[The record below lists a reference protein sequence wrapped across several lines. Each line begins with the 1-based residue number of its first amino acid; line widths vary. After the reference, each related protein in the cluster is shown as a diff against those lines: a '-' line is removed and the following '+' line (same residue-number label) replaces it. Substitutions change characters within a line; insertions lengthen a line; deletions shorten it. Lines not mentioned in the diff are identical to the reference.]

1 MIRAALLACLLAPGA
16 FAGERLTGAAALFP
30 RNTTAGG
37 GRATGGGFI
46 LDTAI
51 GEAAGSSSGGG
62 RVVEAGYAPL
72 FAFPGSVTALT
83 ALSKSSGTLELAW
96 TAPGRDGNVGAVPS
110 GAYRVDFSTDPAHVF
125 TPTAYRVEVPT
136 STAPG
141 AFSALTLTGLS
152 PNATYFARVWL
163 GDERR
168 SFAEDSTRS
177 EESTLAGAVIDPVLA
192 SVSDD
197 SALITWTLPAGGA
210 ASFRAEA
217 STAAGGGG
225 LAGAL
230 TVATTG
236 GLQVSLTVSGLTPE
250 TTYFFQVASLNSQG
264 QPAYTVILATRT
276 AVSSAPLPVAGVSVS
291 TDSVSRAVRLS
302 WSVTPFPTSRGVL
315 VVRSTHPVAA
325 VPDGSDLVADQARPD
340 GGVVR
345 STAPASTLADSGLA
359 LNTSYFYHLFSFN
372 QALAYSVRVT
382 TAVYLDL
389 PPAAPAGVS
398 GELTPDGTRFKVAW
412 SGVSSNMDGSAF
424 QGAAPGAAELSTF
437 ELMRS
442 TTILRA
448 GWVSV
453 ATAAASARD
462 LTDVLPDPSAV
473 YYYRVDTADAFGT
486 RGVGMALDTRG
497 NMYAMAPDGVT
508 RLQVPAS
515 LTSELRAAGNSL
527 GLDLT
532 ITVSSAAGAGTDRV
546 LTAARFETRR
556 LPDMEPA
563 AGFRFSAPTELH
575 LNYAPGAT
583 GAVPAALGAGDV
595 GVYWD
600 NGSKFVK
607 LFGKVDPVARTVT
620 AQTPMTGTFQV
631 RQVERSQGFSFNS
644 SQLSNKAITPN
655 GDGLNDAAVFT
666 FDNPA
671 DAAFSGRIYDI
682 DGSFVADMTPG
693 PVRDS
698 LRWDGTAAGR
708 AVPSGVY
715 VYQVRGEDKV
725 YNGTVVVVR

>member
-1 MIRAALLACLLAPGA
+1 MFQSALLACLLTSGA
-16 FAGERLTGAAALFP
+16 VAGERLTGAAALLP
-30 RNTTAGG
+30 RSTTAGG

-46 LDTAI
+46 LDTAV
-51 GEAAGSSSGGG
+51 GEAAGGFTGAG
-62 RVVEAGYAPL
+62 RVVEGGYAQL
-72 FAFPGSVTALT
+72 FAFPGTVTALT

-96 TAPGRDGNVGAVPS
+96 TAPGRDGGLGSVAAGF
-110 GAYRVDFSTDPAHVF
+110 YRVDYSTDAGHAF
-125 TPTAYRVEVPT
+125 AQDSYRLEIPTAAV
-136 STAPG
+136 PG
-141 AFSALTLTGLS
+141 ALHALTLTGLA
-152 PNATYFARVWL
+152 PNATYYARVWL

-168 SFAEDSTRS
+168 SFAEDSARS
-177 EESTLAGAVIDPVLA
+177 EESTLAGAVVNPVLA
-192 SVSDD
+192 SVLDD
-197 SALITWTLPAGGA
+197 SALITWTLPSGGA

-217 STAAGGGG
+217 STAAGVGG
-225 LAGAL
+225 LVGAL
-230 TVATTG
+230 SVATTG
-236 GLQVSLTVSGLTPE
+236 GLQVSLTVSGLTPD

-264 QPAYTVILATRT
+264 QPAYTVVLATRT
-276 AVSSAPLPVAGVSVS
+276 PLSSAPLPVAAVGVS
-291 TDSVSRAVRLS
+291 TDSLSRTVRLS
-302 WSVTPFPTSRGVL
+302 WSVTPFANSRGVL
-315 VVRSTHPVAA
+315 VVRSTQPTAT
-325 VPDGSDLVADQARPD
+325 VPNGSDLAAGQTRPD

-345 STAPASTLADSGLA
+345 STAPALALADTGLA

-389 PPAAPAGVS
+389 PPAAPAGLS

-424 QGAAPGAAELSTF
+424 QGAGPAELSTF
-437 ELMRS
+437 ELLRS
-442 TTILRA
+442 TTIIRA
-448 GWVSV
+448 GWVAVS
-453 ATAAASARD
+453 TAASSARE
-462 LTDVLPDPSAV
+462 LTDTLPDPSAV

-486 RGVGMALDTRG
+486 RGTGMVLDTRG
-497 NMYAMAPDGVT
+497 SMYALAQDGVT

-515 LTSELRAAGNSL
+515 LVSELRAAGNSF
-527 GLDLT
+527 GTDLT
-532 ITVSSAAGAGTDRV
+532 ISVSSAPGGGTDRV

-556 LPDMEPA
+556 LPDLSLAE
-563 AGFRFSAPTELH
+563 GFRFSAPTELH
-575 LNYAPGAT
+575 LSYAPGAT
-583 GAVPAALGAGDV
+583 GAVPAAFGPGDV

-607 LFGKVDPVARTVT
+607 LFGKVDPVSRTVT

-631 RQVERSQGFSFNS
+631 RQVERSQGFSFNT

-693 PVRDS
+693 PIQYS
-698 LRWDGTAAGR
+698 LRWDGKAGGQV
-708 AVPSGVY
+708 VPSGVY

>member
-1 MIRAALLACLLAPGA
+1 MFLSALLACLLVPGVV
-16 FAGERLTGAAALFP
+16 AGERLTGAAALLP
-30 RNTTAGG
+30 RSTTAGG

-46 LDTAI
+46 LDTAV
-51 GEAAGSSSGGG
+51 GEAAGGFSGAG
-62 RVVEAGYAPL
+62 RAVEGGYAPL
-72 FAFPGSVTALT
+72 FAWPGSVTALT
-83 ALSKSSGTLELAW
+83 ALSKSSGTLELTW
-96 TAPGRDGNVGAVPS
+96 TSPGRDGSVGPVPA
-110 GAYRVDFSTDPAHVF
+110 GFYRVDFSTDSAHVF
-125 TPTAYRVEVPT
+125 AQDSYRLEVPT
-136 STAPG
+136 AAVPG
-141 AFSALTLTGLS
+141 ARHALTLTGLS
-152 PNATYFARVWL
+152 PNATYYARVWL

-168 SFAEDSTRS
+168 SFAEDSARA

-192 SVSDD
+192 SVLED

-217 STAAGGGG
+217 STAAGAGG
-225 LAGAL
+225 LAGDL

-236 GLQVSLTVSGLTPE
+236 GLQVSLTVSGLTPD

-264 QPAYTVILATRT
+264 QPAYAVVLATRT
-276 AVSSAPLPVAGVSVS
+276 TRSSAPLPVAAVSVS
-291 TDSVSRAVRLS
+291 SDALTRTVRLS
-302 WSVTPFPTSRGVL
+302 WSVTPFAQLRGVL
-315 VVRSTHPVAA
+315 VVRSTQPTAA
-325 VPDGSDLVADQARPD
+325 VPNGSDLAAGQTRPD
-340 GGVVR
+340 GGSVR
-345 STAPASTLADSGLA
+345 STAPAAALADAGLA

-389 PPAAPAGVS
+389 PPAAPAGMT
-398 GELTPDGTRFKVAW
+398 GALTPDGTRFKVAW
-412 SGVSSNMDGSAF
+412 SAVSSNMDGSAF
-424 QGAAPGAAELSTF
+424 QGAGAAELSTF

-448 GWVSV
+448 GWVAV
-453 ATAAASARD
+453 ATAAASARE
-462 LTDVLPDPSAV
+462 LTDTLPDPSAV

-486 RGVGMALDTRG
+486 RGTGMVLDTRG
-497 NMYAMAPDGVT
+497 NMYALAQDGVT

-515 LTSELRAAGNSL
+515 LASELRAAGNSF
-527 GLDLT
+527 GTDLT

-546 LTAARFETRR
+546 LSAARFETRR
-556 LPDMEPA
+556 LPDLSPA
-563 AGFRFSAPTELH
+563 EGFRFSAPTELH
-575 LNYAPGAT
+575 LNYGPGAT

-600 NGSKFVK
+600 NGAKFVK
-607 LFGKVDPVARTVT
+607 LFGKVDPVLRTVT

-631 RQVERSQGFSFNS
+631 RQVERSQGFAFNT

-655 GDGLNDAAVFT
+655 GDGLNDAAVFS

-682 DGSFVADMTPG
+682 DGSFVAEMTPG
-693 PVRDS
+693 PGRDRLS
-698 LRWDGTAAGR
+698 WDGKAGGQ

-725 YNGTVVVVR
+725 FNGTVVVVR